1 VQTGYLIAGASVVLV
16 AVASLAERQRSR
28 RNDLDAVGFVP
39 WPMLSIIGMI
49 TALFATALALKGM
62 L

>member
-1 VQTGYLIAGASVVLV
+1 MQTGYLIASASVALV
-16 AVASLAERQRSR
+16 AIASLAERQRNR

-39 WPMLSIIGMI
+39 WPMVSIIGMI
-49 TALFATALALKGM
+49 TALFATALALKGV